1 MCYGSDK
8 MQPELHLAKK
18 RGHQKYRF
26 WCPLFFSLTSRQ
38 AAYTCWARY
47 FLPKIR
53 TFIFMLHA
61 VADGWNYFYF
71 NSIND
76 TSQKSIYTPLNLG

>member
-8 MQPELHLAKK
+8 VQPELHLA
-18 RGHQKYRF
+18 QKTRTSEVSVLMSSI
-26 WCPLFFSLTSRQ
+26 LFPNEQ

-53 TFIFMLHA
+53 IFIFMFHA